1 MPSRKSEPKSTDLD
15 RYRVPILDRTLDLL
29 ELLTRQSEGMTLTGM
44 TEALRMPKNSVFR
57 IATTLVLRGYAER
70 DGTSKAYRAS
80 RKLLSLGHA
89 AVEGERLVQA
99 AGPLLTALRD
109 ATNETALLGT
119 LAGSHGVVLDQ
130 VASSHPV
137 KVVVEIG
144 HAFPLHTAAPAKA
157 ILAHLGA
164 EAQMR
169 LVGKIKFTK
178 HTRRTIISK
187 KAYLNELKLV
197 AEQGY
202 ACDRGEESES
212 FACAAAPVFD
222 ARGQAVAA
230 LWISGPADR
239 VNERNI
245 GKLAAVVQRFASQLS
260 RKLGQRVADCR
271 GPGPSSV

>member
-1 MPSRKSEPKSTDLD
+1 MPSKKSEPKSTDLD

-29 ELLTRQSEGMTLTGM
+29 ELLTRHPEGMTLTGM
-44 TEALRMPKNSVFR
+44 TEELRMPKNSVFR

-70 DGTSKAYRAS
+70 DGMSKAYRAS
-80 RKLLSLGHA
+80 RKLLSLAHA

-99 AGPLLTALRD
+99 AGPILTALRD

-144 HAFPLHTAAPAKA
+144 HSFPLHTAAPAKA
-157 ILAHLGA
+157 ILAHLCA
-164 EAQMR
+164 DTQMS

-178 HTRRTIISK
+178 HTRRTITSI
-187 KAYLNELKLV
+187 KAYMRELKLV
-197 AEQGY
+197 VERGY
-202 ACDRGEESES
+202 ACDQGEESES

-222 ARGQAVAA
+222 ARRQPVAA
-230 LWISGPADR
+230 LWISGPSDR
-239 VNERNI
+239 VNERSMARL
-245 GKLAAVVQRFASQLS
+245 GAVVQRFASQLS
-260 RKLGQRVADCR
+260 RKLGCPVA
-271 GPGPSSV
+271 G